1 VTPANPR
8 FEAMPLGRLL
18 DRAFGLYVENFP
30 LMLGIIAAAYVPLY
44 AVKLLMQAGIGGPV
58 AASQRNLTM
67 LLSQL
72 ALIVLWAS
80 LALPVATGAATYAI
94 SERYLGRDVTVG
106 GALKQAWA
114 RLWTL
119 TIAQLSVMIR
129 VFLGFILLF
138 IPGVLWS
145 LSYALVVP
153 VVLIEGKKAL
163 PSLRRSWQLVKSHRG
178 KVFIVLVVVNV
189 LQWLA
194 GFGVGSLSELV
205 LDLESVSGNLMHT
218 ALSDVISIFL
228 TPLAVIAD
236 ILLYYDFRIRKE
248 GFDLEMLSRSLAA
261 NPQSTE
267 A

>member
-1 VTPANPR
+1 MTV
-8 FEAMPLGRLL
+8 GRLL
-18 DRAFGLYVENFP
+18 DRAFRLYVDNFP

-44 AVKLLMQAGIGGPV
+44 AIKLLMQTGGGGVTGPPG
-58 AASQRNLTM
+58 QH
-67 LLSQL
+67 LLSLVSYLLFFVLL
-72 ALIVLWAS
+72 AT

-94 SERYLGRDVTVG
+94 SERYLGREVTVG
-106 GALKQAWA
+106 LALKQACS

-119 TIAQLSVMIR
+119 SMAQLSVMIR
-129 VFLGFILLF
+129 VFLGFLLLF

-153 VVLIEGKKAL
+153 VVLIEGQKAL
-163 PSLRRSWQLVKSHRG
+163 PSLRRSWELVKNYRS

-194 GFGVGSLSELV
+194 SFGVGSLSELV

-228 TPLAVIAD
+228 TPLAIIAD

-248 GFDLEMLSRSLAA
+248 GFDLEMLNSSLAA
-261 NPQSTE
+261 SAQS

>member
-1 VTPANPR
+1 MTV
-8 FEAMPLGRLL
+8 GGLL
-18 DRAFGLYVENFP
+18 DRAFRLYVDNFP

-44 AVKLLMQAGIGGPV
+44 AIKLLMQTGGGGVTGP
-58 AASQRNLTM
+58 SGQH
-67 LLSQL
+67 LLSLVSYLLFFVLL
-72 ALIVLWAS
+72 AT

-94 SERYLGRDVTVG
+94 SERYLGREVTVG
-106 GALKQAWA
+106 LALKQAWS

-119 TIAQLSVMIR
+119 SMAQLSVMIR
-129 VFLGFILLF
+129 VFLGFLLLF

-153 VVLIEGKKAL
+153 VVLIEGQKAL
-163 PSLRRSWQLVKSHRG
+163 PSLRRSWELVKNYRS

-194 GFGVGSLSELV
+194 SFGVGSLSELV

-228 TPLAVIAD
+228 TPLAIIAD

-248 GFDLEMLSRSLAA
+248 GFDLEMLNSSLAA
-261 NPQSTE
+261 SAQS

>member
-1 VTPANPR
+1 MAPANPR

-30 LMLGIIAAAYVPLY
+30 LMLGIIASAYVPLY
-44 AVKLLMQAGIGGPV
+44 AIKLVMQAGMGPV
-58 AASQRNLTM
+58 TASGRNLTV
-67 LLSQL
+67 LVSQL

-106 GALKQAWA
+106 GALKQAWI

-129 VFLGFILLF
+129 VFLGFLLFF

-153 VVLIEGKKAL
+153 VVLLEGKKAL
-163 PSLRRSWQLVKSHRG
+163 PSLRRSWELVKSHRG

-194 GFGVGSLSELV
+194 SFGVGSLSELV
-205 LDLESVSGNLMHT
+205 FDLESVSGSLMHA
-218 ALSDVISIFL
+218 ALGDVISIFL

-261 NPQSTE
+261 TQSTDP
-267 A
+267 